1 MMAFALKYRAA
12 VDGITADKSLKL
24 RKYELDGEDWQ
35 VIEDLVAVLEVRR
48 LIYYVYSPS
57 NLFTAI

>member
-1 MMAFALKYRAA
+1 MAFALKHWAA
-12 VDGITADKSLKL
+12 IDGITAKSLKM

-35 VIEDLVAVLEVRR
+35 IIEDLVAVLEACH
-48 LIYYVYSPS
+48 LISHVYSPS